1 MIIRKKTKKIRVKD
15 KYIGGDS
22 PILVQSM
29 TNTDTKDVAST
40 LQQIKQL
47 EDAGCELVRVGVP
60 DMDSASALGE
70 IVRETRLPVAADIH
84 FDVELAKEAVRQGV
98 HKLRINPGNLRNE
111 DEVRE
116 LAYLCKDADIPI
128 RIGVNAGS
136 LDPEIHE
143 KYGKI
148 TPEALFESAEKE
160 IKLLEECDFNDMVIS
175 LKASSVPL
183 CVEAYR
189 LISAKYDYPL
199 HIGITEAGPAGSGTI
214 KSAAGLGILL
224 YDGIGDTLRVSLT
237 SHPVEEVYA
246 AWNILKALEIRK
258 RGAEIISCPTCA
270 RSQIDVISLAGRIE
284 ERLRSVHYPVKV
296 AVMGCVVNGPGEAR
310 EADVG
315 IAGGKGKGV
324 IFREGIKVSVVSEE
338 EMVEA
343 LMDEVEKFIKNRFS
357 DENTDE

>member
-1 MIIRKKTKKIRVKD
+1 MIIRRNTKKIKIKD
-15 KYIGGDS
+15 IFIGGDS
-22 PILVQSM
+22 PVLVQSM
-29 TNTDTKDVAST
+29 TNTDTRDTAST
-40 LQQIKQL
+40 LRQIKQL
-47 EDAGCELVRVGVP
+47 EEAGCELVRVGVP
-60 DMDSASALGE
+60 DMDSAYALGE
-70 IVRETRLPVAADIH
+70 IVQGTRLPIAADIH
-84 FDVELAKEAVRQGV
+84 FDAELAKEAVRQGV
-98 HKLRINPGNLRNE
+98 HKLRINPGNLRNK

-116 LAYLCKDADIPI
+116 LVHMCKDAGIPI

-136 LDPEIHE
+136 LDPVIHE

-148 TPEALFESAEKE
+148 TPQALAESAEEE
-160 IKLLEECDFNDMVIS
+160 IKLLEECNFNDIIIS

-189 LISAKYDYPL
+189 IISKKYDYPL

-237 SHPVEEVYA
+237 SDPVEEVYV
-246 AWNILKALEIRK
+246 AWNILKSLEIRK
-258 RGAEIISCPTCA
+258 RGAEIVSCPTCA
-270 RSQIDVISLAGRIE
+270 RCQIDVINLAAKVE
-284 ERLRSVHYPVKV
+284 ERLRAIPYPVKV

-324 IFREGIKVSVVSEE
+324 IFREGVKISVVDEE

-343 LMDEVEKFIKNRFS
+343 LMNEVENFVKSKLIES
-357 DENTDE
+357 